1 MAREDA
7 FEEVATVPVT
17 LLVLDWDWLRL
28 VKPLESVVEMLEAAF
43 EDAEDAFLV
52 EVILL
57 DIARDDV
64 RALEDCAGP
73 ELGKSI
79 PEGPA
84 DADELRLEIILV
96 SELDVADDFEG
107 VGARVL
113 VTGPPAAEVLLV
125 MEAEDEVAG
134 TLDGPADV
142 EVAPLVKVVRVEVP
156 ALDDEEGARDLQDP
170 GAALVELAADEVVFE
185 ELAPIVDCETL
196 LDEADCFVALADD
209 VAPVVSLKPGVL
221 DTVVEAF
228 EDAVVLDP
236 EAGLVPGVV
245 DNVGPEDTGDDLVFG
260 KPEGLDGTL
269 PVLLNDPVVAVEL
282 LRSLSGT
289 EALDDETEERPE
301 LEAPVVSLLED
312 DATGVVVDRPVGVLP
327 IADPE
332 DDGPCEAADETPA
345 LLPDVA
351 DRVEMRREDEEARVV
366 ADPPVVLEEDAGT
379 LDEEVPRPTT
389 LALS

>member
-1 MAREDA
+1 M
-7 FEEVATVPVT
+7 
-17 LLVLDWDWLRL
+17 
-28 VKPLESVVEMLEAAF
+28 
-43 EDAEDAFLV
+43 
-52 EVILL
+52 
-57 DIARDDV
+57 
-64 RALEDCAGP
+64 
-73 ELGKSI
+73 
-79 PEGPA
+79 
-84 DADELRLEIILV
+84 
-96 SELDVADDFEG
+96 
-107 VGARVL
+107 
-113 VTGPPAAEVLLV
+113 
-125 MEAEDEVAG
+125 
-134 TLDGPADV
+134 
-142 EVAPLVKVVRVEVP
+142 
-156 ALDDEEGARDLQDP
+156 QDP